1 VLAANAEQQGLRP
14 LSPLEKNVSNGIV
27 SSVTRAGAYEPF
39 ELQVSRN
46 QILGHSTANIFAY
59 GTTPA
64 TAGLFR
70 TVWENMATADYV
82 FPTSA
87 STMTLVSTVNTD
99 TATIT
104 IVGTDASYNL
114 ISENLVLNGT
124 TGVTTVNSYFRINNI
139 SVSAGSVTN
148 PSGVITLAVSTTI
161 YAQINTQ
168 TVSGATVSIGS
179 SQMGIYTVPNGY
191 TFYGYRYG
199 AYSSFNGNSA
209 NYTTYRALT
218 NASSGVQRVIVQTP
232 FNTTY
237 EVQRNFPFSYLAGTD
252 LRFQVASSAATAA
265 VVSINIG
272 GVLIQNNTNV
282 TGVGT

>member
-1 VLAANAEQQGLRP
+1 MANAYNP
-14 LSPLEKNVSNGIV
+14 FTSPPH
-27 SSVTRAGAYEPF
+27 SVTVQGAYEPF

-46 QILGHSTANIFAY
+46 QIMGHSPANIFGY

-70 TVWENMATADYV
+70 TIWENMSTTDYV

-87 STMTLVSTVNTD
+87 STMTLVSTVITD

-104 IVGTDASYNL
+104 ITGLDASYNL
-114 ISENLVLNGT
+114 LTENLVLNGT

-139 SVSAGSVTN
+139 AVSAGSATN
-148 PSGVITLAVSTTI
+148 PTGVITLSVSSTV

-168 TVSGATVSIGS
+168 VVNSVTTSVGT
-179 SQMGIYTVPNGY
+179 SQMGVYTVPNGY

-209 NYTTYRALT
+209 NYITYRALT

-237 EVQRNFPFSYLAGTD
+237 EVQRHFPFPYAAGTD
-252 LRFQVASSAATAA
+252 LRFQVASSAAAAA
-265 VVSINIG
+265 VTSVNIG
-272 GVLIQNNTNV
+272 GVLIKNDSQSA
-282 TGVGT
+282 

>member
-1 VLAANAEQQGLRP
+1 M
-14 LSPLEKNVSNGIV
+14 SNGIV
-27 SSVTRAGAYEPF
+27 SSVTRGGAYEPF

-64 TAGLFR
+64 TAGTFR
-70 TVWENMATADYV
+70 TVWENMATTDYV
-82 FPTSA
+82 FPTTA
-87 STMTLVSTVNTD
+87 TTMTLVSTVNTD

-104 IVGTDASYNL
+104 ITGLDASYNL
-114 ISENLVLNGT
+114 LTENLVLNGT

-139 SVSAGSVTN
+139 AVSVGSATN
-148 PSGVITLAVSTTI
+148 PSGVITLATGGVT

-168 TVSGATVSIGS
+168 VVNGVTTSIGT
-179 SQMGIYTVPNGY
+179 SQMGVYTVPSGN

-199 AYSSFNGNSA
+199 AYSSFNGNTA

-218 NASSGVQRVIVQTP
+218 NSSSGVQRVIVQTP
-232 FNTTY
+232 YNTTY
-237 EVQRNFPFSYLAGTD
+237 EVQRHFPFPYVAGTD

-272 GVLIQNNTNV
+272 GVLIQNNNNT

>member
-1 VLAANAEQQGLRP
+1 MANAYNP
-14 LSPLEKNVSNGIV
+14 FTSPPH
-27 SSVTRAGAYEPF
+27 SVTVQGAYEPF

-46 QILGHSTANIFAY
+46 QIMGHSPANIFGY

-70 TVWENMATADYV
+70 TIWENMSTTDYV

-87 STMTLVSTVNTD
+87 STMTLVSTVITD

-104 IVGTDASYNL
+104 ITGLDASYNL
-114 ISENLVLNGT
+114 LTENLVLNGT

-139 SVSAGSVTN
+139 AVSAGSATN
-148 PSGVITLAVSTTI
+148 PTGVITLSVSSTV

-168 TVSGATVSIGS
+168 VVNSVTTSVGT
-179 SQMGIYTVPNGY
+179 SQMGVYTVPNGY

-218 NASSGVQRVIVQTP
+218 NASSGVQRVVVQTP
-232 FNTTY
+232 FNTQY
-237 EVQRNFPFSYLAGTD
+237 EVQRHFPFPYAAGTD
-252 LRFQVASSAATAA
+252 LRFQVASSAAAAA
-265 VVSINIG
+265 VTSVNIG
-272 GVLIQNNTNV
+272 GVLIKNDSQSA
-282 TGVGT
+282 

>member
-1 VLAANAEQQGLRP
+1 MALVTNLQQNP
-14 LSPLEKNVSNGIV
+14 SPLH
-27 SSVTRAGAYEPF
+27 SVTVQGAYEPF

-46 QILGHSTANIFAY
+46 QIMGHSPTNIFAY

-70 TVWENMATADYV
+70 TVWENMSTTDYV

-104 IVGTDASYNL
+104 ITGLDANYNL
-114 ISENLVLNGT
+114 LTENLVLNGT

-139 SVSAGSVTN
+139 AVSVGSGTN
-148 PSGVITLAVSTTI
+148 PTGVITLSVSSTV

-168 TVSGATVSIGS
+168 VVNGVTTSIGT
-179 SQMGIYTVPNGY
+179 SQMAVYTVPNGY
-191 TFYGYRYG
+191 TFYGSRYG

-237 EVQRNFPFSYLAGTD
+237 GVQRNFPFPYLAKTD
-252 LRFQVASSAATAA
+252 LRFQVASSAAAAA
-265 VVSINIG
+265 VTSVNIG
-272 GVLIQNNTNV
+272 GVLIKNDGQSA
-282 TGVGT
+282 

>member
-1 VLAANAEQQGLRP
+1 MAGPQFYT
-14 LSPLEKNVSNGIV
+14 SPPH
-27 SSVTRAGAYEPF
+27 SVTVQGAYEPF

-46 QILGHSTANIFAY
+46 QIMGHNAANIFGY

-64 TAGLFR
+64 TANLFR
-70 TVWENMATADYV
+70 TVWENMATTDYV
-82 FPTSA
+82 FPSSA
-87 STMTLVSTVNTD
+87 STMTLVSTVITD

-104 IVGTDASYNL
+104 ITGLDANYNP

-139 SVSAGSVTN
+139 AVSVGSATN
-148 PSGVITLAVSTTI
+148 PTGVITLSVSSTV

-168 TVSGATVSIGS
+168 VVSGVTTSVGT
-179 SQMGIYTVPNGY
+179 SQMSIYTVPNGY

-232 FNTTY
+232 YNTTY
-237 EVQRNFPFSYLAGTD
+237 EVQRHFPFPYAGGTD

-272 GVLIQNNTNV
+272 GVLIKNDSQSA
-282 TGVGT
+282 

>member
-1 VLAANAEQQGLRP
+1 
-14 LSPLEKNVSNGIV
+14 
-27 SSVTRAGAYEPF
+27 
-39 ELQVSRN
+39 
-46 QILGHSTANIFAY
+46 
-59 GTTPA
+59 
-64 TAGLFR
+64 
-70 TVWENMATADYV
+70 MATADYV

-139 SVSAGSVTN
+139 SVSAGSATN

-168 TVSGATVSIGS
+168 TVNGATASIGS

-218 NASSGVQRVIVQTP
+218 NSSSGVQRVIVQTP

-237 EVQRNFPFSYLAGTD
+237 EVQRHFPFSYLSGTD